1 MEGEGD
7 LGQRRLGSRIPRH
20 LALALALA
28 LALVLAR
35 GERARFALKAR
46 TCLALLRHLK
56 I

>member
-28 LALVLAR
+28 LVLAR
-35 GERARFALKAR
+35 GKRARFALKAR
-46 TCLALLRHLK
+46 TCLPLLRHLK